1 MIDLN
6 GTKTI
11 TDSELLAKDIPPVQ
25 FIIPRLLPAT
35 GLAVVGGAPK
45 MGKSIMMTDLGLA
58 ISGGGRFLNVFDVG
72 VSEVLYLCLEDTEQR
87 MQERINKMQPDCPG
101 SGRIHL
107 AFNWDGALGQLGRCL
122 DSHENVKIVI
132 IDTITRFSKSLTGSQ
147 YSKQY
152 EEFAE
157 LKKFAD
163 RRNILIMIVHHL
175 RKSKSDDPFE
185 MLYGSNAMSGAADLI
200 WILQRERGENCA
212 KLIISG
218 RDVPDQ
224 TLPLKL
230 VESFLTWIVDDPMME
245 ALLRVELQKVFDIL
259 YNKGVAMSLAEIS
272 AASGFKNGALSKYLK
287 KLTEYGYVERVCY
300 GKYRAKH
307 ARREEKA
314 GLKELSPNNQSECQ
328 DFNASGTMP
337 CDEYGAVNPS
347 PMSRAA

>member
-6 GTKTI
+6 DTKTI
-11 TDSELLAKDIPPVQ
+11 TDSELLAKDIPPVH
-25 FIIPRLLPAT
+25 FVIPGLLPAT

-45 MGKSIMMTDLGLA
+45 MGKSLMMTDLGLA

-72 VSEVLYLCLEDTEQR
+72 IREVLYLCLEDTEQR
-87 MQERINKMQPDCPG
+87 MQERIKKMQPDCPG

-107 AFNWDGALGQLGRCL
+107 AFNWDDKGVGALSHLGSFL
-122 DSHENVKIVI
+122 DSHLNIKMVI
-132 IDTITRFSKSLTGSQ
+132 IDTISRFSKSLAGGQ

-163 RRNILIMIVHHL
+163 TRNILIMIVHHL

-200 WILQRERGENCA
+200 WILQRERSENCA
-212 KLIISG
+212 DLIISG

-224 TLPLKL
+224 TLPLQL
-230 VESFLTWIVDDPMME
+230 VESLLTWIVDDPMT
-245 ALLRVELQKVFDIL
+245 ADLLGPELQKVFDIL

-272 AASGFKNGALSKYLK
+272 TASGFKKPVLSKYLK
-287 KLTEYGYVERVCY
+287 MLIEHGYIEKTVY
-300 GKYRAKH
+300 GKYRSKN
-307 ARREEKA
+307 ARRKEKA
-314 GLKELSPNNQSECQ
+314 IPKEISKKN
-328 DFNASGTMP
+328 
-337 CDEYGAVNPS
+337 
-347 PMSRAA
+347 